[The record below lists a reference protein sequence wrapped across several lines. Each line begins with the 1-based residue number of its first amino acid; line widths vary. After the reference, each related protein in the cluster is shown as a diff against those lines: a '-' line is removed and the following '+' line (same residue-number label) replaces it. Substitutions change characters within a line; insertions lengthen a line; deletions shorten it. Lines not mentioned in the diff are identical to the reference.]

1 MLLDKVSFMP
11 NTAFP
16 STATMVF
23 CIGAQKAGTTWLYDA
38 LRRSEQVHFSRN
50 KELHYFD
57 VIAGKAQQVF
67 DMRVQA
73 TEILAKRLI
82 PQLGKHNRVNLAQL
96 RDLTDLLDIYT
107 GEPGDHSA
115 YLQYLLEHYKNQ
127 PVVCDITPAY
137 AILDGEMFTQMG
149 QIGSAKFIFI
159 LRDPIDRMWSQ
170 IRMAVKTASPSP
182 TSFQGACI
190 ARAQQLIETGRLA
203 KIERADYRRT
213 ITELEAAIPPA
224 RIKYLFYEDMFNPAS
239 MNSLCSFLQIEPI
252 ATDPE
257 NHSNPGAVAAMP
269 ADIRAGFCDAFS
281 AQYAFIHDR
290 FGGMVPDKWAPEF
303 QPDLTLNRSAG

>member
-1 MLLDKVSFMP
+1 MLLDTVPFMP
-11 NTAFP
+11 NPAFP
-16 STATMVF
+16 PTAKMVF

-38 LRRSEQVHFSRN
+38 LRRSDQVHFSRN

-73 TEILAKRLI
+73 TSILAKRLI
-82 PQLGKHNRVNLAQL
+82 PQLGKRNRANLRQL
-96 RDLTDLLDIYT
+96 RDLADLLEIYT
-107 GEPGDHSA
+107 SDAGDHSA
-115 YLQYLLEHYKNQ
+115 YLDYLLEGYKNQ

-137 AILDGEMFTQMG
+137 AILDRETFAQMG

-170 IRMAVKTASPSP
+170 IRMAIKATPP
-182 TSFQGACI
+182 PDTSFQEACI
-190 ARAQQLIETGRLA
+190 ARSRQLIDTGRLP

-213 ITELEAAIPPA
+213 MTELEAAVPPE
-224 RIKYLFYEDMFNPAS
+224 RIKYIFYEDMFRPAS
-239 MNSLCSFLQIEPI
+239 MNDLCDFLRIEPI
-252 ATDPE
+252 AVDPE
-257 NHSNPGAVAAMP
+257 THSNRGATATMP

-281 AQYAFIHDR
+281 PQYALIHER
-290 FGGMVPDKWAPEF
+290 FRGRVPDGWAAEF
-303 QPDLTLNRSAG
+303 QPVVDVNRSA